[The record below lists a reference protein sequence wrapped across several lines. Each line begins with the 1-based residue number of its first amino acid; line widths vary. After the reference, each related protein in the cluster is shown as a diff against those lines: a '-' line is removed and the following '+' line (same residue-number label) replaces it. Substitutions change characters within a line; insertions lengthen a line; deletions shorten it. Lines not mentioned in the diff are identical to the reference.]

1 MKLDNPQI
9 FGYEVKG
16 FVLIYKNSI
25 SLAQCTHLT
34 DNLLNLIINFLD
46 DQY

>member
-1 MKLDNPQI
+1 MNLDNPQI

-25 SLAQCTHLT
+25 SLAQSTHLSL
-34 DNLLNLIINFLD
+34 DKFAMINKVLN
-46 DQY
+46 